1 MCRWY
6 VGAIVRQ
13 TSTTHTVPLNSYRD
27 LHVWTKSLSLVRSV
41 YEITDAFP
49 IHERFGLTAQ
59 LRRAA
64 VSVPANIAEGYGR
77 ATRGEYRNHLSVAR
91 GSATEVEAL
100 LFVGVHLGFVDSDGI
115 QDTLGPVDELTRMLA
130 RMRNRLK

>member
-1 MCRWY
+1 
-6 VGAIVRQ
+6 
-13 TSTTHTVPLNSYRD
+13 
-27 LHVWTKSLSLVRSV
+27 
-41 YEITDAFP
+41 
-49 IHERFGLTAQ
+49 
-59 LRRAA
+59 
-64 VSVPANIAEGYGR
+64 VPANIAEGYGR

-130 RMRNRLK
+130 RLRDRLK